1 MLELEILLVEDNPD
15 DLDLAL
21 DAFRRNGQSARLRV
35 ARDGIE
41 AIEALFGPGGGGPP
55 AAARFLPRLIL
66 LDLKLPRMDGLEVL
80 RRIKSDAR
88 TRAIP
93 VVILSS
99 SSQERDIEASYRQ
112 GANGY
117 IVKPVDFGSFVET
130 VGAVCTYWLVHNRPA
145 GEFPPSA

>member
-1 MLELEILLVEDNPD
+1 MLDAEILLVEDNPD

-21 DAFRRNGQSARLRV
+21 DAFRRNRQSARLRV
-35 ARDGIE
+35 ARDGVE
-41 AIEALFGPGGGGPP
+41 AIEALFGPDGSGPRDG
-55 AAARFLPRLIL
+55 ARFLPRLIL

-99 SSQERDIEASYRQ
+99 SSQERDIEECYRR
-112 GANGY
+112 GANSY
-117 IVKPVDFGSFVET
+117 IVKPVDFGSFLET
-130 VGAVCTYWLVHNRPA
+130 VQALCAYWLIHNRPA
-145 GEFPPSA
+145 ADFPQ